1 MKFNFIIMKKYILY
15 VACLPLL
22 FPQLMK
28 AQSPIKYPETKKV
41 DTIDTYFGTSVADPY
56 RWLED
61 DRSEET
67 ATWVK
72 EQNKITNNYL
82 QNIPFINTVKERFTK
97 IWNYP
102 KYGTPFKG
110 GDYYFF
116 FKNDG
121 MQNQSVLYIQEGLNG
136 TPKVF
141 LDPNKLSNDGTVSL
155 AGLSVSNNGKYLAY
169 MTSTGGSDWNEAFVM
184 DIKTNKL
191 LSDHLKWIKFSDFA
205 WKGDGF
211 YYSRFDEPEK
221 GKELSQVN
229 QNHKIYFHTI
239 GTTQAQDKLFYE
251 NLAYPDR
258 NYGAITTEDE
268 NFLLVSETETTSG
281 NGLYYLNLKKNETTI
296 KRIAEGF
303 DYDYRLIDNIG
314 DKFLI
319 LTNNEAPR
327 NKIVLID
334 PEKPA
339 KENWQTII
347 PETKEVLQSANIIGD
362 KIVVYYIK
370 DACSKAYLY
379 SLDGKTQSEVQ
390 LPGIGTIGQMQG
402 KKNNPIAFYSFTSFT
417 YPSTI
422 FKYDVNENKST
433 VYYKSDIDF
442 KTEDYETKQIFY
454 TGKDGTKIPMFLV
467 YKKGIVLNGKN
478 PTLLYGYGGFNI
490 SLTPSFGITRL
501 VFLENGGVFAMANI
515 RGGGEYGEEWHEAG
529 TKLKKQNVFDDFIA
543 AAEYLIKEKYTSSE
557 KLAIQGG
564 SNGGLL
570 VGACITQRPELFKV
584 AIPQVGVLDMLRYH
598 KFTIGKAWSSDYG
611 LSDDSTQF
619 SYLYKYSP
627 LHNLKKGTKY
637 PATLVMTA
645 DHDDRVVP
653 AHSFKFIAT
662 LQEKQAGENPV
673 LIRIETMAGHGAG
686 KPTSK
691 MIDEATELW
700 SFIMYNLGMIIK

>member
-1 MKFNFIIMKKYILY
+1 
-15 VACLPLL
+15 
-22 FPQLMK
+22 
-28 AQSPIKYPETKKV
+28 
-41 DTIDTYFGTSVADPY
+41 
-56 RWLED
+56 
-61 DRSEET
+61 
-67 ATWVK
+67 
-72 EQNKITNNYL
+72 
-82 QNIPFINTVKERFTK
+82 
-97 IWNYP
+97 
-102 KYGTPFKG
+102 
-110 GDYYFF
+110 
-116 FKNDG
+116 
-121 MQNQSVLYIQEGLNG
+121 
-136 TPKVF
+136 
-141 LDPNKLSNDGTVSL
+141 
-155 AGLSVSNNGKYLAY
+155 

-211 YYSRFDEPEK
+211 YYSRYDEPEK

-303 DYDYRLIDNIG
+303 DYDYTLIDNIG

-339 KENWQTII
+339 KENWETII

-454 TGKDGTKIPMFLV
+454 TSKDGTKIPMFLV

-662 LQEKQAGENPV
+662 LQEKHTGKNPV

-691 MIDEATELW
+691 IIDEATELW